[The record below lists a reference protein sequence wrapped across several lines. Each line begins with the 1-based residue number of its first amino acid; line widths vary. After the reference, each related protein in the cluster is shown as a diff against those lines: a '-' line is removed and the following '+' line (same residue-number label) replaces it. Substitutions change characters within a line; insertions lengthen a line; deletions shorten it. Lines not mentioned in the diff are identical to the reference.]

1 MNAFL
6 DRPSVSAIR
15 RIARIFG
22 TLGALI
28 ALFGMMENIGFLLLF
43 VGGVVGWFKDLPAAV
58 LILGGILLSG
68 GTAAAAAPM
77 KWLGLAFGFA
87 IFAIPGFLYLYAYL
101 VSKKK

>member
-6 DRPSVSAIR
+6 DRPSVSSIR

-28 ALFGMMENIGFLLLF
+28 SLKGMMENITEGRTILEHLTGAGFLLLF

-58 LILGGILLSG
+58 LILGGILLG
-68 GTAAAAAPM
+68 VVTAPM
-77 KWLGLAFGFA
+77 RLLSLAFGFA
-87 IFAIPGFLYLYAYL
+87 IFAIPGFLYL
-101 VSKKK
+101 